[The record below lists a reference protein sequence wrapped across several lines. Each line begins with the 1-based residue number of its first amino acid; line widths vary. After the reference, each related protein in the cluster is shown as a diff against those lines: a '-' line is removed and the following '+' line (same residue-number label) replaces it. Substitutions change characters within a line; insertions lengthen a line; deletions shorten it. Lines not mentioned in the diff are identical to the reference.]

1 MRTKPSTLQGSRL
14 ESMPDSVLTP
24 QNPEPR
30 YSSEHAPDTRTRES
44 LDQEVV
50 RICRDLIRIDTTNL
64 GSYPDAANERPAAE
78 YVMELLQEVGL
89 EPTMYESAPGRA
101 SVVARIEGREPDLP
115 ALVVH
120 GHLDV
125 VPAQAEDWSVNPFEA
140 AIKDDMIWGRGAVD
154 MKNMNAMILTTVRDM
169 ARRGLKPRRDLIV
182 AFFADEEAGGEYGA
196 LWMVKNHPEVFAGA
210 TEAISEVGGY
220 STTINGERV
229 YLVQTAEKGR
239 AWGALTA
246 HGRAGHGSAVT
257 HENPIVHLAAAIARI
272 AGDDWPCEYN
282 EATTALLEGI
292 AHITGTE
299 FDPDNPQPQLEAL
312 GPTVKF
318 IANTLQTTSNPTV
331 LKAGYKDNVI
341 PQEAQARLD
350 VRTLPGKHESTLER
364 IAELAGEHVTY
375 SIDHHRP
382 SVSAPIDAPIFDA
395 MRQALNRHD
404 PGCHVLPYM
413 LGAGTDNNALAD
425 LGINGYGFAPL
436 LLPAELDF
444 TGMFHGIDERV
455 PIESITFGRAV
466 LSEFLLDY

>member
-1 MRTKPSTLQGSRL
+1 MNMS
-14 ESMPDSVLTP
+14 DSVSKASDT
-24 QNPEPR
+24 EPR
-30 YSSEHAPDTRTRES
+30 YSSEHAPDAQTREA
-44 LDQEVV
+44 LDKEVV
-50 RICRDLIRIDTTNL
+50 DICRELIRIDTTNL
-64 GSYPDAANERPAAE
+64 GSFPDGANERPAADM
-78 YVMELLQEVGL
+78 VMELLQEVGL
-89 EPTMYESAPGRA
+89 EPTLYEAAPGRS
-101 SVVARIEGREPDLP
+101 SVVVRIEGREPDLP

-125 VPAQAEDWSVNPFEA
+125 VPAQAEDWSVDPFA
-140 AIKDDMIWGRGAVD
+140 AEIKDGMIWGRGAVD
-154 MKNMNAMILTTVRDM
+154 MKNMNAMILTAVRDM
-169 ARRGLKPRRDLIV
+169 ARRGIKPRRDLIV

-196 LWMVKNHPEVFAGA
+196 LWLVKNHPEVFEGA

-246 HGRAGHGSAVT
+246 QGRAGHGSAVT
-257 HENPIVHLAAAIARI
+257 NENPIVHLASAIARI
-272 AGDDWPCEYN
+272 AGDEWPREYN
-282 EATTALLEGI
+282 VATTALLEGI

-299 FDPDNPQPQLEAL
+299 FDPENPQPQLDAL

-341 PQEAQARLD
+341 PQEAVARLD
-350 VRTLPGKHESTLER
+350 VRTLPGQHEATLER
-364 IAELAGEHVTY
+364 FAELAGEYVTY
-375 SIDHHRP
+375 SVDHHRP
-382 SVSAPIDAPIFDA
+382 SVSAPIEAPIFDA
-395 MRQALNRHD
+395 MREALNRHD

-455 PIESITFGRAV
+455 PIDSIIFGRAV

>member
-1 MRTKPSTLQGSRL
+1 MNMS
-14 ESMPDSVLTP
+14 DSVSKASGT
-24 QNPEPR
+24 EPR
-30 YSSEHAPDTRTRES
+30 YSSEHAPDAQTREA
-44 LDQEVV
+44 LDKEVV
-50 RICRDLIRIDTTNL
+50 DICRDLIRIDTTNR
-64 GSYPDAANERPAAE
+64 GSFPDGANERPAADM
-78 YVMELLQEVGL
+78 VMELLQEVGL
-89 EPTMYESAPGRA
+89 EPTLYEAAPGRA
-101 SVVARIEGREPDLP
+101 SVVVRIEGREPDLP

-125 VPAQAEDWSVNPFEA
+125 VPAQADDWSVDPFA
-140 AIKDDMIWGRGAVD
+140 AEIKDGMIWGRGAVD
-154 MKNMNAMILTTVRDM
+154 MKNMNAMILTAVRDM
-169 ARRGLKPRRDLIV
+169 ARRGIKPRRDLIV

-196 LWMVKNHPEVFAGA
+196 LWLVKNHPEVFEGA

-257 HENPIVHLAAAIARI
+257 NENPIVHLASAIARI
-272 AGDDWPCEYN
+272 AGDEWPREYN

-299 FDPDNPQPQLEAL
+299 FDPENPQPQLDAL

-341 PQEAQARLD
+341 PQEAVARLD
-350 VRTLPGKHESTLER
+350 VRTLPGQHEATLKR
-364 IAELAGEHVTY
+364 IAELAGEYVTY
-375 SIDHHRP
+375 SVDHHRP
-382 SVSAPIDAPIFDA
+382 SVSAPIEAPIFEA
-395 MRQALNRHD
+395 MREALNRHD

-455 PIESITFGRAV
+455 PTDSIIFGRAV

>member
-1 MRTKPSTLQGSRL
+1 MNMS
-14 ESMPDSVLTP
+14 DSVSKASDT
-24 QNPEPR
+24 EPR
-30 YSSEHAPDTRTRES
+30 YSSEHAPDAQTREA
-44 LDQEVV
+44 LDKEVV
-50 RICRDLIRIDTTNL
+50 DICRDLIRIDTTNR
-64 GSYPDAANERPAAE
+64 GSFPDGANERPAADM
-78 YVMELLQEVGL
+78 VMELLQEVGL
-89 EPTMYESAPGRA
+89 EPTLYEAAPGRA
-101 SVVARIEGREPDLP
+101 SVVVRIEGREPGLP

-125 VPAQAEDWSVNPFEA
+125 VPAQAEDWSVDPFA
-140 AIKDDMIWGRGAVD
+140 AEIKDGMIWGRGAVD
-154 MKNMNAMILTTVRDM
+154 MKNMNAMILTAVRDM
-169 ARRGLKPRRDLIV
+169 ARRGIKPRRDLIV
-182 AFFADEEAGGEYGA
+182 ALFADEEAGGEYGA
-196 LWMVKNHPEVFAGA
+196 LWLVKNHPEVFEGA

-257 HENPIVHLAAAIARI
+257 NENPIVHLASAIARI
-272 AGDDWPCEYN
+272 AGDEWPREYN
-282 EATTALLEGI
+282 EATAALLEGI

-299 FDPDNPQPQLEAL
+299 FDPENPQPQLDAL

-341 PQEAQARLD
+341 PQEAVARLD
-350 VRTLPGKHESTLER
+350 VRTLPGQHEATLER
-364 IAELAGEHVTY
+364 IAELAGEYVTY
-375 SIDHHRP
+375 SVDHHRP
-382 SVSAPIDAPIFDA
+382 SVSAPIEAPIFDA
-395 MRQALNRHD
+395 MREALNRHD

-455 PIESITFGRAV
+455 PIDSIIFGRAV

>member
-1 MRTKPSTLQGSRL
+1 MNMS
-14 ESMPDSVLTP
+14 DSVSKASDT
-24 QNPEPR
+24 EPR
-30 YSSEHAPDTRTRES
+30 YSSEHAPDAQTREA
-44 LDQEVV
+44 LDKEVV
-50 RICRDLIRIDTTNL
+50 DICRDLIRIDTTNL
-64 GSYPDAANERPAAE
+64 GSFPDGANERPAADM
-78 YVMELLQEVGL
+78 VMELLQEVGL
-89 EPTMYESAPGRA
+89 EPTLYEAEPGRA
-101 SVVARIEGREPDLP
+101 SVVVRIEGREPDLP

-125 VPAQAEDWSVNPFEA
+125 VPAQAEDWSVDPFA
-140 AIKDDMIWGRGAVD
+140 AEIKDGMIWGRGAVD
-154 MKNMNAMILTTVRDM
+154 MKNMNAMILTAVRDM
-169 ARRGLKPRRDLIV
+169 ARRGIKPRRDLIV

-196 LWMVKNHPEVFAGA
+196 LWLVKNHPEVFEGA

-220 STTINGERV
+220 STTVNGERV

-257 HENPIVHLAAAIARI
+257 NENPIVHLASAIARI
-272 AGDDWPCEYN
+272 AGDEWPREYN
-282 EATTALLEGI
+282 EATAALLEGI

-299 FDPDNPQPQLEAL
+299 FDPENPQPQLDAL

-341 PQEAQARLD
+341 PQEAVARLD
-350 VRTLPGKHESTLER
+350 VRTLPGQHEATLER
-364 IAELAGEHVTY
+364 IAELAGEYVTY
-375 SIDHHRP
+375 NVEHHRP
-382 SVSAPIDAPIFDA
+382 SVSAPIEAPIFDA
-395 MRQALNRHD
+395 MREALNRHD

-455 PIESITFGRAV
+455 PIDSIIFGRAV